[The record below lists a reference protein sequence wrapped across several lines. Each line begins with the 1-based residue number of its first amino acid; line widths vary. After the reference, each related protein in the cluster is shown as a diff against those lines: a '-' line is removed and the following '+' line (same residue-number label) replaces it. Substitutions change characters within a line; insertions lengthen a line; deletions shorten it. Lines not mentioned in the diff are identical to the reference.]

1 MAQVAQFLCSV
12 TQSDKQSLTL
22 TLMQGC
28 GYHTC
33 RFRTPSTLPYTTVYI
48 HVNTQILTGNQ
59 ALITW
64 YLLFK
69 AANPVFSG
77 IKISKTMTPTK
88 MEGPMVNQRNTI
100 ARTICSGAD
109 HMLWRYVITSFSL
122 SASTDIRFTISPTV
136 LSRRALLL
144 SLSACRR
151 NKSNKMVGRLTYS
164 ISPDI
169 TTESVC
175 SHACTCYW
183 WNVYVSPPLWL
194 PCCIQLRL

>member
-1 MAQVAQFLCSV
+1 MFLFLCNI
-12 TQSDKQSLTL
+12 SD
-22 TLMQGC
+22 
-28 GYHTC
+28 
-33 RFRTPSTLPYTTVYI
+33 
-48 HVNTQILTGNQ
+48 GNQ

-64 YLLFK
+64 YLLWI

-122 SASTDIRFTISPTV
+122 SASTDIRFTISPIV

-144 SLSACRR
+144 SLSACRGKKVI
-151 NKSNKMVGRLTYS
+151 N
-164 ISPDI
+164 
-169 TTESVC
+169 
-175 SHACTCYW
+175 CYW
-183 WNVYVSPPLWL
+183 WKCMSHHLSLTTLLISLYTAARPGSLQPCPWSPAARPQHESSALHQPQQGPL
-194 PCCIQLRL
+194 PSA